1 LFRPG
6 CAIPTNR
13 SSTENLNMST
23 TNPTPEPAS
32 PARSSNFRTPA
43 GGPVA
48 QAFCHELAHL
58 QSSWL
63 WFLVLGVGW
72 IVLGAI
78 SLSCAPF
85 ATFVTVAM
93 FGVIMLIGGVGQIVG
108 AFWAGKWSG
117 FLLQVLIGIL
127 YAVVGFVV
135 MDAPEKSAIA
145 LTLVMAIFLIVG
157 GIVRIVVALFER
169 FTGWGWVLLNGA
181 VALLLGL
188 LIRREWP
195 LSGLMVIGLYVGIE
209 MVFNGWYWV
218 MLGIGLKK
226 LPQVECG
233 D

>member
-1 LFRPG
+1 
-6 CAIPTNR
+6 
-13 SSTENLNMST
+13 MST

-32 PARSSNFRTPA
+32 PERSSLVRTPA
-43 GGPVA
+43 GGPLA
-48 QAFCHELAHL
+48 QVLRHELDHL
-58 QSSWL
+58 RDNWL
-63 WFLVLGVGW
+63 WFLALGIGW

-93 FGVIMLIGGVGQIVG
+93 FGVIMLIGGIGQIVG

-127 YAVVGFVV
+127 YSVVGFVV
-135 MDAPEKSAIA
+135 MDTPEKSAIA
-145 LTLVMAIFLIVG
+145 LTLIMAIFLIVG

-169 FTGWGWVLLNGA
+169 FPGWGWVLLNGA

-195 LSGLMVIGLYVGIE
+195 LSGLVVIGLYVGIE

-218 MLGIGLKK
+218 MLAIGLRK
-226 LPQVECG
+226 LSKTTA
-233 D
+233 